1 MFPQGHTPLPARG
14 LGVMS
19 SPRLTSPCE
28 PGHPWEYHTVLAKSD
43 FLYLFKTKKGMEKT
57 WDVTEHHE
65 YKFHLLWLHAHP
77 RLPWVPFLMLTAFLP
92 LLSSNSSG
100 SIVARRQGSTGLA
113 VNSLPLP

>member
-1 MFPQGHTPLPARG
+1 
-14 LGVMS
+14 
-19 SPRLTSPCE
+19 
-28 PGHPWEYHTVLAKSD
+28 
-43 FLYLFKTKKGMEKT
+43 MEKT

-77 RLPWVPFLMLTAFLP
+77 RLPWVPFLMLTALLP